1 MFGFFKSKLEKD
13 AQAAIRRRA
22 QQAAPQVAAKAGVAP
37 AAPSSRE
44 RDLARLRGQAQALI
58 TQERQALIANA
69 MKVHRAK
76 REILD
81 QLDDESRAKLVAMAI
96 TALMREGDQ
105 TPAKSRK
112 KK

>member
-1 MFGFFKSKLEKD
+1 
-13 AQAAIRRRA
+13 
-22 QQAAPQVAAKAGVAP
+22 
-37 AAPSSRE
+37 
-44 RDLARLRGQAQALI
+44 
-58 TQERQALIANA
+58 